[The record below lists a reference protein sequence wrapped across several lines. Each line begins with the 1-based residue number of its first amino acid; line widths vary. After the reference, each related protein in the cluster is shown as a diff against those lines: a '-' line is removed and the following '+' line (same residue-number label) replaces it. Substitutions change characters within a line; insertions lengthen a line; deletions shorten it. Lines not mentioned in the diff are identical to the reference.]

1 MAVDVEKSVLRQGAV
16 QHLYGCL
23 SGTLHPDCSDA
34 HLLVSLALGVGSG
47 HHISE
52 YGAAELCFLSRQAH
66 LVLWKPAST
75 YNLSQDAASCQ
86 QLQAVSTYCG
96 DEHTAA

>member
-34 HLLVSLALGVGSG
+34 HLLVSLGCHV
-47 HHISE
+47 
-52 YGAAELCFLSRQAH
+52 
-66 LVLWKPAST
+66 
-75 YNLSQDAASCQ
+75 
-86 QLQAVSTYCG
+86 
-96 DEHTAA
+96 